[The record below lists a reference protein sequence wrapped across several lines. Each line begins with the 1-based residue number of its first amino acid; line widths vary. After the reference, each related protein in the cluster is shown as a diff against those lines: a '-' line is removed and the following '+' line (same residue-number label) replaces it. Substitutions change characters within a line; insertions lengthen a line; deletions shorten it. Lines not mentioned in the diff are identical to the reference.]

1 MNTKPNHPKAENVVI
16 NDRNGAVACIV
27 SDLTK
32 AMRAEL
38 DRAMRTCLNCTHFF
52 EKDELCRFNGTNQRP
67 PARVIASGCPAHEDE
82 IPF

>member
-1 MNTKPNHPKAENVVI
+1 MNTRPNHPKAENVVI

-38 DRAMRTCLNCTHFF
+38 DRATRTCLNCTQFN
-52 EKDELCRFNGTNQRP
+52 EATELCGRCNMRP
-67 PARVIASGCPAHEDE
+67 PARIIVSGCDQHEDE